1 MLLHL
6 IKVLTAYRPNEFS
19 KKIKKQTKVK
29 HDQIES
35 HPFIKEML
43 SGELSDFKYAV
54 YLNNLLPIYKGVEMF
69 LFNKRNTN
77 SDIVQSKKILND
89 INNYTNFLNVDLNQD
104 HLLFY
109 RDWLN
114 HFTTKN
120 DFYKKS
126 ELYIRWL
133 ADMYGG
139 QIIKK
144 NIKFG
149 SKYDFVDI
157 RGDIKFVRQLIEN
170 NLNSQNVDSFIDEVN
185 ISYDYHY
192 KLVERVYDATIEPLY

>member
-6 IKVLTAYRPNEFS
+6 IKVLTAYKPNEFS

-69 LFNKRNTN
+69 LFKKRNTN

-109 RDWLN
+109 KDWLN

-144 NIKFG
+144 NIRFG

-157 RGDIKFVRQLIEN
+157 RGDIKFVRQLIEDD
-170 NLNSQNVDSFIDEVN
+170 LNSQNVDSFIDEVN
-185 ISYDYHY
+185 TSYDYHY
-192 KLVERVYDATIEPLY
+192 KLVERVYDATIEPIQ

>member
-6 IKVLTAYRPNEFS
+6 IKVLTAYKPNEFS

-43 SGELSDFKYAV
+43 SGELTDFKYAV
-54 YLNNLLPIYKGVEMF
+54 YLNNLLPIYKSVEMF

-77 SDIVQSKKILND
+77 SDIVQSKKIIND
-89 INNYTNFLNVDLNQD
+89 INNYSNFLNIDLNQD

-144 NIKFG
+144 NIRFG

-157 RGDIKFVRQLIEN
+157 RGDIKFVRQLIED

-185 ISYDYHY
+185 TSYDYHY

>member
-6 IKVLTAYRPNEFS
+6 IKVLTAYKPNEFS

>member
-1 MLLHL
+1 MFLHL
-6 IKVLTAYRPNEFS
+6 IKVLTAYKPNEFS

-43 SGELSDFKYAV
+43 SGELPDFKYAV

-89 INNYTNFLNVDLNQD
+89 INNYSNFLNVDLNQD

-114 HFTTKN
+114 YFTTKN

-144 NIKFG
+144 NIRFG

-157 RGDIKFVRQLIEN
+157 RGDIKFVRQLIEDG
-170 NLNSQNVDSFIDEVN
+170 LNGQNVDSFIEEVN
-185 ISYDYHY
+185 ISYDHHY
-192 KLVERVYDATIEPLY
+192 KLVERVYDATIEPVY

>member
-1 MLLHL
+1 MFLHL
-6 IKVLTAYRPNEFS
+6 IKVLTAYKPNEFS

-29 HDQIES
+29 HDHIES

-43 SGELSDFKYAV
+43 NGELPDLKYAV

-89 INNYTNFLNVDLNQD
+89 INNYSNFLNVNLNQD

-114 HFTTKN
+114 YFTTKN

-144 NIKFG
+144 NIRFG

-157 RGDIKFVRQLIEN
+157 RGDIKFVRQLIEDG
-170 NLNSQNVDSFIDEVN
+170 LNSQNVDSFIEEVN
-185 ISYDYHY
+185 ISYDHHY
-192 KLVERVYDATIEPLY
+192 KLVERVYDATIEPSH

>member
-6 IKVLTAYRPNEFS
+6 IKVLSAYKPNEFS

-54 YLNNLLPIYKGVEMF
+54 YLNNLLPIYKSVEMF

-89 INNYTNFLNVDLNQD
+89 INSYTNFLNVDLDQS

-109 RDWLN
+109 HDWLN
-114 HFTTKN
+114 HFTSKN
-120 DFYKKS
+120 DFFKKT

-144 NIKFG
+144 NIRFG

-185 ISYDYHY
+185 KSYDFHY
-192 KLVERVYDATIEPLY
+192 KLVEKVYDATIEPVY

>member
-1 MLLHL
+1 MFLHL
-6 IKVLTAYRPNEFS
+6 IKVLTAYKPNEFS

-29 HDQIES
+29 HDHIES

-43 SGELSDFKYAV
+43 NGELSDFKYAV

-69 LFNKRNTN
+69 LFNKKNTN

-89 INNYTNFLNVDLNQD
+89 INNYSNFLNVDLNQD

-114 HFTTKN
+114 YFTTKN

-157 RGDIKFVRQLIEN
+157 RGDIKFVRQLIEDG
-170 NLNSQNVDSFIDEVN
+170 LNSQNVDSFIEEVN
-185 ISYDYHY
+185 ISYDHHY
-192 KLVERVYDATIEPLY
+192 KLVERVYDATIEPLH

>member
-6 IKVLTAYRPNEFS
+6 IKVLTAYKPNEFS

-77 SDIVQSKKILND
+77 SDIVQSKKIIND
-89 INNYTNFLNVDLNQD
+89 INSYSNFLNVDLNQD

-144 NIKFG
+144 NIRFR
-149 SKYDFVDI
+149 SKYEFVDI
-157 RGDIKFVRQLIEN
+157 RGDIKFVRQLIED

-185 ISYDYHY
+185 TSYDYHY
-192 KLVERVYDATIEPLY
+192 KLVERVYDATIEPIQ

>member
-1 MLLHL
+1 MFLHL
-6 IKVLTAYRPNEFS
+6 IKVLTAYKPNEFS

-29 HDQIES
+29 HDHIES

-43 SGELSDFKYAV
+43 NGELPDLKYAV

-89 INNYTNFLNVDLNQD
+89 INNYSNFLNVNLNQD

-114 HFTTKN
+114 YFTTKN

-144 NIKFG
+144 NIRFG

-157 RGDIKFVRQLIEN
+157 RGDIKFVRQLIEDGLN
-170 NLNSQNVDSFIDEVN
+170 NENVDSFIEEVN
-185 ISYDYHY
+185 ISYDHHY
-192 KLVERVYDATIEPLY
+192 KLVERVYDATIDPLH

>member
-6 IKVLTAYRPNEFS
+6 IKVLTAYKPNEFS

-77 SDIVQSKKILND
+77 S
-89 INNYTNFLNVDLNQD
+89 
-104 HLLFY
+104 
-109 RDWLN
+109 
-114 HFTTKN
+114 
-120 DFYKKS
+120 
-126 ELYIRWL
+126 
-133 ADMYGG
+133 
-139 QIIKK
+139 
-144 NIKFG
+144 
-149 SKYDFVDI
+149 
-157 RGDIKFVRQLIEN
+157 
-170 NLNSQNVDSFIDEVN
+170 
-185 ISYDYHY
+185 
-192 KLVERVYDATIEPLY
+192 

>member
-1 MLLHL
+1 MLFHL
-6 IKVLTAYRPNEFS
+6 IKVLTAYKPNEFS

-89 INNYTNFLNVDLNQD
+89 INSYTNFLNVDLDQS

-109 RDWLN
+109 HDWLN
-114 HFTTKN
+114 HFTSKN
-120 DFYKKS
+120 DFFKKT

-157 RGDIKFVRQLIEN
+157 RGDIKFVRKLIED

-192 KLVERVYDATIEPLY
+192 KLVERVYDATIEPIQ

>member
-1 MLLHL
+1 MFLHL
-6 IKVLTAYRPNEFS
+6 IKVLTAYKPNEFS

-29 HDQIES
+29 HDHIES

-43 SGELSDFKYAV
+43 NGELPDLKYAV

-89 INNYTNFLNVDLNQD
+89 INNYSNFLNVNLNQD

-114 HFTTKN
+114 YFTTKN

-144 NIKFG
+144 NIRFG

-157 RGDIKFVRQLIEN
+157 RGDIKFVRQLIEDGLN
-170 NLNSQNVDSFIDEVN
+170 NENVDSFIEEVN
-185 ISYDYHY
+185 ISYDHHY
-192 KLVERVYDATIEPLY
+192 KLVERVYDATIEPSH

>member
-1 MLLHL
+1 MFLHL
-6 IKVLTAYRPNEFS
+6 IKVLTAYKPNEFS

-43 SGELSDFKYAV
+43 NGELPDLKYAV

-89 INNYTNFLNVDLNQD
+89 INNYSNFLNVDLNQD

-114 HFTTKN
+114 YFTTKN

-144 NIKFG
+144 NIRFG

-157 RGDIKFVRQLIEN
+157 RGDIKFVRQLIEDG
-170 NLNSQNVDSFIDEVN
+170 LNSQNVDSFIEEVN
-185 ISYDYHY
+185 ISYDHHY
-192 KLVERVYDATIEPLY
+192 KLVERVYDATIEPVY

>member
-1 MLLHL
+1 MLFHL
-6 IKVLTAYRPNEFS
+6 IKVLTAYKPNEFS

-89 INNYTNFLNVDLNQD
+89 INSYTNFLNVDLDQS

-109 RDWLN
+109 HDWLN
-114 HFTTKN
+114 HFTSKN
-120 DFYKKS
+120 DFFKKT

-157 RGDIKFVRQLIEN
+157 RGDIKFVRKLIED

-192 KLVERVYDATIEPLY
+192 KMVERVYDATIEPIQ

>member
-6 IKVLTAYRPNEFS
+6 IKVLTAYKPNEFS
-19 KKIKKQTKVK
+19 KKIKKRTKVK

-69 LFNKRNTN
+69 LFNKRNAN

-89 INNYTNFLNVDLNQD
+89 INSYANFLNVNLDQS

-109 RDWLN
+109 HDWLN
-114 HFTTKN
+114 HFTSKN
-120 DFYKKS
+120 DFYKKT

-157 RGDIKFVRQLIEN
+157 RGDIKFVRQLIED

-185 ISYDYHY
+185 TSYDYHY
-192 KLVERVYDATIEPLY
+192 KLVERVYDATIEPIQ

>member
-1 MLLHL
+1 MFLHL
-6 IKVLTAYRPNEFS
+6 IKVLTAYKPNEFS

-29 HDQIES
+29 HDHIES

-43 SGELSDFKYAV
+43 NGELPDFKYAV

-89 INNYTNFLNVDLNQD
+89 INNYSNFLNVDLNQD

-114 HFTTKN
+114 YFTSKN

-144 NIKFG
+144 NIRFG

-157 RGDIKFVRQLIEN
+157 RSDIKFVRQLIEDG
-170 NLNSQNVDSFIDEVN
+170 LNSQNVDSFIEEVN
-185 ISYDYHY
+185 ISYDHHY
-192 KLVERVYDATIEPLY
+192 KLVERVYDATIEPLH

>member
-1 MLLHL
+1 
-6 IKVLTAYRPNEFS
+6 
-19 KKIKKQTKVK
+19 
-29 HDQIES
+29 
-35 HPFIKEML
+35 
-43 SGELSDFKYAV
+43 
-54 YLNNLLPIYKGVEMF
+54 MF

-89 INNYTNFLNVDLNQD
+89 INNYSNFLNVDLNQD

-114 HFTTKN
+114 YFTTKN

-144 NIKFG
+144 NIRFG

-157 RGDIKFVRQLIEN
+157 RGDIKFVRQLIEDG
-170 NLNSQNVDSFIDEVN
+170 LNSQNVDSFIEEVN

-192 KLVERVYDATIEPLY
+192 KLVERVYDATIEPVY